1 MNRLGAEQQ
10 LHSQANTTNYVELIM
25 PNANLTL
32 ERAQEL
38 VNDAEQMALALIM
51 LQNQS
56 LKPEEFH
63 SLCLPLLEKLN
74 SDLQEASS
82 LILVNRYQGGMGEA
96 PMLGALSPFPC

>member
-56 LKPEEFH
+56 LKPDTCKQI
-63 SLCLPLLEKLN
+63 S
-74 SDLQEASS
+74 
-82 LILVNRYQGGMGEA
+82 RGYGG
-96 PMLGALSPFPC
+96 SPHAKRS

>member
-1 MNRLGAEQQ
+1 
-10 LHSQANTTNYVELIM
+10 M

-32 ERAQEL
+32 ERAHEL
-38 VNDAEQMALALIM
+38 VNDAEQMSLALIM

-63 SLCLPLLEKLN
+63 ALCLPLLEKLN

-96 PMLGALSPFPC
+96 PMLGALSPLPC

>member
-1 MNRLGAEQQ
+1 
-10 LHSQANTTNYVELIM
+10 M

-32 ERAQEL
+32 ERAHEL

-63 SLCLPLLEKLN
+63 SL
-74 SDLQEASS
+74 
-82 LILVNRYQGGMGEA
+82 
-96 PMLGALSPFPC
+96 